1 MQPRV
6 LYGLHERFV
15 MLAFARGS
23 RRARLLLRAALVS
36 ELCQVIGGPSA
47 KPIVIGAPLVLG
59 EIIASSVLISRDDV
73 LVSGAQ
79 IHSMR
84 RLGILEWHLRS
95 YRVAFCGDT
104 LRFEAGSKTIYAT
117 HTSYYGREYLIRL
130 CAQKNK
136 TGSLLA
142 SVP

>member
-23 RRARLLLRAALVS
+23 RRARLLLRASLVS
-36 ELCQVIGGPSA
+36 ELCRVIAGGP
-47 KPIVIGAPLVLG
+47 KPIVMGAPLVLG
-59 EIIASSVLISRDDV
+59 EILTSSVLISREDI

-84 RLGILEWHLRS
+84 RLRILEWHLRN

-136 TGSLLA
+136 TGSPLA